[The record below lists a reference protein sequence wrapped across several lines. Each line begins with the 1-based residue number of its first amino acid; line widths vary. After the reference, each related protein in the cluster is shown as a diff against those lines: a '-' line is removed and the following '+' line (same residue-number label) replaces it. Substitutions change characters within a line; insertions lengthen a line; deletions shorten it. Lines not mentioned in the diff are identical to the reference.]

1 MSKQNWTKSS
11 TRTRCSVSVLLYYYT
26 TYHADVRMSLSVKR
40 ATSRCCS
47 SRFKTDSPLRS
58 PQSTFY
64 PESGLP
70 AANTFLGTTGMRA
83 SPAIHQ
89 TRFDKNIN
97 DILGKVRES
106 WGILLLLYWE
116 RHKRQTVWKYDAIKQ
131 RCSLHHN
138 PTCGCFRANELS
150 RRRAANFYSTHPLH
164 NTIAWEKNDLR
175 PTAHS
180 PPGHET
186 TTQAW
191 L

>member
-1 MSKQNWTKSS
+1 MYVCRLALNARRPVVVLHGSKQILPFVLRNLPS
-11 TRTRCSVSVLLYYYT
+11 TL
-26 TYHADVRMSLSVKR
+26 
-40 ATSRCCS
+40 
-47 SRFKTDSPLRS
+47 
-58 PQSTFY
+58 
-64 PESGLP
+64 SGLP